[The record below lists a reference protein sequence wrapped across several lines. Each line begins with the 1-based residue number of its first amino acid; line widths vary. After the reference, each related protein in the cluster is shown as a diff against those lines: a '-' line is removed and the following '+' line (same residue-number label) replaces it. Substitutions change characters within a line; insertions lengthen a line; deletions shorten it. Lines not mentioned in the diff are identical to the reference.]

1 MGSTW
6 HPQEGKIDISSRV
19 AENSG
24 SEKLPDAVP
33 LYCNAGDVTIV
44 NRQALHGS
52 FANTS
57 EDLRISLTFGFHRRR
72 SVLGATGAL
81 SEAESVRYDEAR
93 ITKRS
98 EVVAVA
104 IDARAQFY
112 PEQPRFQYQPMAG
125 REQALQFNDAN
136 WQRVIKDYNLNDLS
150 I

>member
-1 MGSTW
+1 
-6 HPQEGKIDISSRV
+6 
-19 AENSG
+19 
-24 SEKLPDAVP
+24 
-33 LYCNAGDVTIV
+33 V

-57 EDLRISLTFGFHRRR
+57 DDLRISLTFGFHRRR

-81 SEAESVRYDEAR
+81 SESESVRYDEER
-93 ITKRS
+93 IAKRS
-98 EVVAVA
+98 AVIGVA

-112 PEQPRFQYQPMAG
+112 PDQPRFHYQPIAG
-125 REQALQFNDAN
+125 HEQDLQFNDAN